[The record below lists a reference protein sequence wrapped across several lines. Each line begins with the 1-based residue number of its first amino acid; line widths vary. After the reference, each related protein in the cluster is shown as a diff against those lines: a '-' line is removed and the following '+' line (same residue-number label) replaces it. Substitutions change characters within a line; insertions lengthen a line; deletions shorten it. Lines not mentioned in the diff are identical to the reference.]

1 MKEKKISNE
10 SLVDELERQIRDQIK
25 LKKSLTIGSLVGFY
39 PINCLNEPVTGKCT
53 NGSNYQTTQ

>member
-25 LKKSLTIGSLVGFY
+25 LKKV
-39 PINCLNEPVTGKCT
+39 
-53 NGSNYQTTQ
+53 